1 MDTSKI
7 LFICGGAFAGLDR
20 VILDRSDKSGIG
32 FGAEVKSE
40 ADRGTIGETLRSVE
54 PEDLVRYGLI
64 PEFVGRLPVVATLSE
79 LDNDALIRI
88 LTEPKN
94 SLTKQYTKLFEMEGV
109 EVDFREDALRAV
121 AEKATERKTGARE
134 LRSILEAVL
143 LDTMYELPS
152 SESVSKVVIDESAI
166 KGDSEPMLIYENV
179 DKAKAAP
186 EE

>member
-1 MDTSKI
+1 M
-7 LFICGGAFAGLDR
+7 
-20 VILDRSDKSGIG
+20 
-32 FGAEVKSE
+32 
-40 ADRGTIGETLRSVE
+40 
-54 PEDLVRYGLI
+54 
-64 PEFVGRLPVVATLSE
+64 ATLSE

-121 AEKATERKTGARE
+121 AEKATERKTGARG

-166 KGDSEPMLIYENV
+166 KGDSEPMLIYENL